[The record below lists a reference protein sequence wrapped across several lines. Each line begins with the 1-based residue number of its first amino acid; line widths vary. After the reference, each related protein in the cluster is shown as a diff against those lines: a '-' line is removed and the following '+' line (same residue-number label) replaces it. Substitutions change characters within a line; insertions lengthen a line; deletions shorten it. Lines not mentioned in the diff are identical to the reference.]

1 MTVPYKTQ
9 ALLNTLRGDLALRL
23 PVQAALGLTT
33 GFDSSGNPY
42 LILGANTTS
51 TMSAQVKFKG
61 VAGFGKDIL
70 GTTQNVYTPFI
81 LELTLETSGTAHISY
96 LTGDILLKLMGE
108 CMKFG
113 VQVDLYF
120 TANTVMFTGAQA
132 QTLEASFTNQIQYGN
147 MSSM

>member
-1 MTVPYKTQ
+1 MSTSYKAQ

-42 LILGANTTS
+42 LILGANTTT

-61 VAGFGKDIL
+61 VPGFGKDIL
-70 GTTQNVYTPFI
+70 GTAQNVFTPHI
-81 LELTLETSGTAHISY
+81 VEVTLETAGTAHISY
-96 LTGDILLKLMGE
+96 LTGDILLKLLGE
-108 CMKFG
+108 VFKFG

-120 TANTVMFTGAQA
+120 TANTVMFTGAASQV
-132 QTLEASFTNQIQYGN
+132 LEASFTNQIQYGN
-147 MSSM
+147 MSSI